1 MPEMTLLPTEVPN
14 LDAVLGGGVP
24 AYSLNVIAGQP
35 GTGKTI
41 LAQQILF
48 NHVRR
53 HPSAKALY
61 LTTLSE
67 PTVKVV
73 RYMQQFA
80 FFESADFGERVLYQD
95 IGPLVREQSL
105 SEVAEHI
112 LRLVDEHRPEVMAID
127 SFRAIRDL
135 ANDTRAFRRFC
146 YDLSVRLASARCT
159 TFLVGEYDHPDIG
172 QGVEFAMA
180 DGILYLDLMTQDGE
194 PRRSIQIYKMRGRA
208 TEMAPFSFTI
218 GAAGIH
224 VLNPGLIL
232 KRQEASADVEEQ
244 RLATGIAGLDALL
257 HGGIPRGRSIMLSG
271 VSGTGKT
278 IFAVQF
284 LVSGAR
290 QGERGLLF
298 SFEESP
304 DRLRR
309 MAEGFGWDVRG
320 LEAQGLL
327 RLVFVPQS
335 DIRVEEHLDRMV
347 DEVDSFQP
355 QRLVVDSFSVFLHK
369 VKDPA
374 VQREKTFQAAA
385 LVQRAGAVGIL
396 ITDIPAADP
405 YGLSRFGVEET
416 VADGMIL
423 LSTEMSGMQRRR
435 YLEVYKMRAVNHV
448 PGRHRMEITPR
459 GVEVFYVT
467 PYEAAEG
474 TPVPPLIFTPL
485 RAMVAEGVRY
495 GSAWLVNGEE
505 GVGKSTLA
513 YQFAI
518 EGIGHQ
524 ETVLFVSADAP
535 AYQVR
540 WELEQW
546 GGEVKTALQSGRL
559 RILDTHPV
567 AGEAHIDLTDMARF
581 LYDVERQLRGMPS
594 PCRLIMDS
602 LTPIALQYAPHEFV
616 AFTESKNRSLRRPD
630 VALFDTIV
638 PKTLNESVRY
648 SLLNSYDVVVDIYVP
663 DWGEMGQTGQGLRA
677 LQVRKARGAKVDT
690 RPYPYITRPGAG
702 VMVQE
707 GFYGG
712 R

>member
-14 LDAVLGGGVP
+14 FDAVLGGGIP

-48 NHVRR
+48 NHIRR
-53 HPSAKALY
+53 HHDAKALY

-73 RYMQQFA
+73 RYMQRFA
-80 FFESADFGERVLYQD
+80 FFESATFGERVLYHD
-95 IGPLVREQSL
+95 IGQLVREQSL

-112 LRLVDEHRPEVMAID
+112 IRLVDEHRPAVLVID

-135 ANDTRAFRRFC
+135 ANDARAFRRFC

-159 TFLVGEYDHPDIG
+159 TFLVGEYDRLDIG

-180 DGILYLDLMTQDGE
+180 DGILYLDLTAQDGE
-194 PRRSIQIYKMRGRA
+194 PRRAIQVYKMRGRA
-208 TEMAPFSFTI
+208 TEMAPFPFVI
-218 GAAGIH
+218 GEAGIH
-224 VLNPGLIL
+224 VLNPGLIIR
-232 KRQEASADVEEQ
+232 RQEASPDIEEQ

-257 HGGIPRGRSIMLSG
+257 RGGIPRGRSIMLSG

-290 QGERGLLF
+290 RGEKGLLF

-335 DIRVEEHLDRMV
+335 DIRVEEHLARMV
-347 DEVDSFQP
+347 HEVDAFQP

-374 VQREKTFQAAA
+374 VQREKTFQAAT

-396 ITDIPAADP
+396 ITDIPAGERH
-405 YGLSRFGVEET
+405 GLSRFGVEET

-423 LSTEMSGMQRRR
+423 LSTEMIGMRRRR
-435 YLEVYKMRAVNHV
+435 YLEVYKMRAVDHA
-448 PGRHRMEITPR
+448 PGRYRMEITPR
-459 GVEVFYVT
+459 GVEVLYVT
-467 PYEAAEG
+467 PYEADEG

-485 RAMVAEGVRY
+485 RAVVAEGIRY
-495 GSAWLVNGEE
+495 GSAWLVSGEE

-513 YQFAI
+513 YQFAM
-518 EGIGHQ
+518 EGLERE
-524 ETVLFVSADAP
+524 ETVLFVGADAP

-546 GGEVKTALQSGRL
+546 GEGVKTALQSGHL

-567 AGEAHIDLTDMARF
+567 AGEGHIDLTDMERF
-581 LYDVERQLRGMPS
+581 LYDVERHLREMPS

-602 LTPIALQYAPHEFV
+602 LTPIALQYAPNDFV
-616 AFTESKNRSLRRPD
+616 AFTESKNRLLRRPD

-638 PKTLNESVRY
+638 PKTLNENVRY
-648 SLLNSYDVVVDIYVP
+648 SLLNSYDVVVDVYVP

-690 RPYPYITRPGAG
+690 RPYPYTTRPGEG
-702 VMVQE
+702 VIVQE